1 MKKTILL
8 LFFINGAFAQN
19 ITVKFKFHLNHEHD
33 VFSTI
38 KNFTL
43 RQNNDFSV
51 FEIQDIKNTKQ
62 LKYNEHASIYVDR
75 DTLVNFKINEQSFWT
90 LYEEKFF
97 KDFKNNYQIYN
108 FFTVGDKFIYIS
120 DKIDI
125 FNWELQE
132 KGDTLIANYNCKKA
146 VTKFRG
152 RNYVAY
158 YTNEIANQGG
168 PWKFDGL
175 PGFIL
180 KVYSTDNYILIEP
193 TEIVLNEINTKEIV
207 NPYSTKKIITFEQ
220 LPQKIIELEKLD
232 FIKQKLK
239 TKNNL
244 TRMTI
249 GRINIIEDIGMNATR
264 VYE

>member
-1 MKKTILL
+1 MKGTIFIIL
-8 LFFINGAFAQN
+8 FINAAFAQN
-19 ITVKFKFHLNHEHD
+19 ISVKFKMHLNIEREIC
-33 VFSTI
+33 STI
-38 KNFTL
+38 KNFKLT
-43 RQNNDFSV
+43 QNENFSV
-51 FEIQDIKNTKQ
+51 FETENIKDVKQ
-62 LKYNEHASIYVDR
+62 LKHNENTSIYIDR
-75 DTLVNFKINEQSFWT
+75 DTLVNFKIDDNRYCSICQ
-90 LYEEKFF
+90 EKFF
-97 KDFKNNYQIYN
+97 KDFKNNYQVYN

-120 DKIDI
+120 DKIAI

-132 KGDTLIANYNCKKA
+132 NGDTIIANYRCKKA
-146 VTKFRG
+146 ITKFRG

-244 TRMTI
+244 TRMTL
-249 GRINIIEDIGMNATR
+249 GRINIIEDIGMNTTR